1 MESFIFTVKILFG
14 MMMLAPF
21 VVSTLLFIWAI
32 NDLMA
37 ACEKQSRRIE
47 QKLKIGSVSAGAII
61 ISLFAAI
68 LGLYWKQSIATDM
81 SSLISNTLMFCL
93 LASFTFM
100 TVFTW
105 IILPLGLCRRPTKR
119 KNNKYNK
126 NNKKMPRLKEEFREL
141 YLFFAAASIPLA
153 AVSFGLFAHILVGS
167 AIL

>member
-1 MESFIFTVKILFG
+1 

-32 NDLMA
+32 NDLME
-37 ACEKQSRRIE
+37 ACEKQSRIIE

-61 ISLFAAI
+61 IVIFAAI
-68 LGLYWKQSIATDM
+68 LGLCWKPSITTDI
-81 SSLISNTLMFCL
+81 SNLISNTLVFCL
-93 LASFTFM
+93 LASFIFM

-105 IILPLGLCRRPTKR
+105 IILPLGLCRRPPKK
-119 KNNKYNK
+119 KNTDKNK
-126 NNKKMPRLKEEFREL
+126 NRNKMPRLKEEFRAL

-167 AIL
+167 PIL